1 MPHQRRI
8 TGFAA
13 LFAVTLAGGAATAC
27 ETDTHGHAS
36 RGHETAKD
44 APAAER
50 PFLAEN
56 DAAMERMMAD
66 MTITASGDISRD
78 FALMMIPHHQ
88 GAIDMAKAYLRYG
101 SDPKFQRIAQEI
113 IVEQVQEI
121 AAMRMAIGEPVPAS
135 APVPTQGGA
144 PIGQPVSIID
154 HAAHQ

>member
-1 MPHQRRI
+1 MTHPRRI
-8 TGFAA
+8 AGFAA
-13 LFAVTLAGGAATAC
+13 LFAVTLAGVAATAC

-36 RGHETAKD
+36 RGHETARG
-44 APAAER
+44 APAAEQS
-50 PFLAEN
+50 FLAEN

-88 GAIDMAKAYLRYG
+88 GAIDMAIAYLRHG
-101 SDPKFQRIAQEI
+101 SDPQFQRIAQEI

-135 APVPTQGGA
+135 APVPTQAGGPVGQPA
-144 PIGQPVSIID
+144 PITD